1 MVTAVK
7 AGKHICLS
15 PSRFRDLVDA
25 GIFERMPPGKYD
37 LTTVRE
43 AYCRYAQKVMQ
54 GRGDDGGKALSER
67 RGRLAEAQTV
77 AVELKNRI
85 ASGEYVRLDAVQRA
99 YESDLTVFRETALS
113 TPGKVADAVSA
124 HTKEDRAAVF
134 EIIFDE
140 ICEMLEILSEPK
152 FVGPRLAGPE
162 RRRLAEV
169 AKEAEEAERRRLYL
183 VAYEAMRAERRRPA
197 DAPEVQKETGA

>member
-25 GIFERMPPGKYD
+25 GVFERMPPGKYD

-43 AYCRYAQKVMQ
+43 AYCLYAQKVMQ

-77 AVELKNRI
+77 AVEMKNRI
-85 ASGEYVRLDAVQRA
+85 ASREYVRLASVVERVEEHYVIVRERVLTMPGKISDSLMPYTPKDREAIMEILRAEAYDA
-99 YESDLTVFRETALS
+99 LTDLS
-113 TPGKVADAVSA
+113 TEAFV
-124 HTKEDRAAVF
+124 RAALDDKARAKLQA
-134 EIIFDE
+134 E
-140 ICEMLEILSEPK
+140 
-152 FVGPRLAGPE
+152 A
-162 RRRLAEV
+162 AEV
-169 AKEAEEAERRRLYL
+169 ERTS
-183 VAYEAMRAERRRPA
+183 A
-197 DAPEVQKETGA
+197 